1 MYLSKNHILFIK
13 ENKEF
18 KLEINEEDN
27 NNLAIGKPS
36 NNQNQEIIIK
46 NNGAII
52 SRDYLNSYTS
62 NIDKVWKDITIDEI
76 KNGNKSEGFKI
87 SKITKNSVFEKI
99 GLKDGDTIKSINNN
113 TLNSYADAMKV
124 YSNIKDITYLN
135 IEVLRKNEV
144 VELNY
149 EIN

>member
-1 MYLSKNHILFIK
+1 MTFVLSSELTV
-13 ENKEF
+13 
-18 KLEINEEDN
+18 DN
-27 NNLAIGKPS
+27 SSLSTPS

-87 SKITKNSVFEKI
+87 NKITKNSVFEKF

-113 TLNSYADAMKV
+113 NNTLSSYADAMKIYNNV
-124 YSNIKDITYLN
+124 KDATYFN